1 MLKLEENEE
10 FLMLIRRHWFVMTK
24 PMIVFFFLLIA
35 PSLLLSILPSFLET
49 LGQELVNNITNFLL
63 SIYILSLLLFLFI
76 IWADYYLDIWIITT
90 KRIIDIEQRGLFD
103 RSISEFSLANV
114 QDVTIE
120 ISGVIPTL
128 LKFGNLRVQT
138 ASENNFVIKDAPRL
152 YEAKD
157 FILKYAEAARH
168 NPRLP

>member
-1 MLKLEENEE
+1 
-10 FLMLIRRHWFVMTK
+10 MTK

-35 PSLLLSILPSFLET
+35 PSMALSILPSFIDFNLEFIS
-49 LGQELVNNITNFLL
+49 NAANFLL
-63 SIYILSLLLFLFI
+63 SIYILTLMLFLFI
-76 IWADYYLDIWIITT
+76 IWADYYLDIWIITS

-120 ISGVIPTL
+120 ISGVVQTL
-128 LKFGNLRVQT
+128 LKFGNLHVQT
-138 ASENNFVIKDAPRL
+138 ASENNFVIKDAPHL

-157 FILKYAEAARH
+157 FILKYAELARRDS
-168 NPRLP
+168 RLP